1 MKSLGF
7 FHLLT
12 KWDEPP
18 SSGIWK
24 SSCSHA
30 WFGWVQSP
38 HKSIKKLHL
47 GALAKGVHRI
57 SRNELDGA
65 VQEIPSVNG
74 RESCENWRQRNPENI
89 PNRSGTGI

>member
-1 MKSLGF
+1 MGYGKVLVRMHG
-7 FHLLT
+7 L
-12 KWDEPP
+12 DG
-18 SSGIWK
+18 SSR
-24 SSCSHA
+24 
-30 WFGWVQSP
+30 P
-38 HKSIKKLHL
+38 TKSIKKLHL